1 MSAKQ
6 TDEGRLAPP
15 SSVRPSSDPASPGH
29 LLPRGEKDRAQRA
42 NTTMKSLLHLSDRIV
57 RAAAVALLLSLL
69 VAVLLGVLSRQLNAP
84 LAWTDELAQ
93 YLLVWTGFGGWIIA
107 ARRRSH
113 IRITVFAEKLP
124 AGAGRVLEIVTQAA
138 IIVFAAVLIR
148 YSFALIERNWD
159 VESIALPIS
168 GAALY
173 IVMPLA
179 GFALILQALAEIGDV
194 VAGRRHVAAEP
205 GSQPL

>member
-1 MSAKQ
+1 M
-6 TDEGRLAPP
+6 DPG
-15 SSVRPSSDPASPGH
+15 SSLRYARDDPRIFAVIVNEADA
-29 LLPRGEKDRAQRA
+29 L
-42 NTTMKSLLHLSDRIV
+42 KSLLHLSDRIV
-57 RAAAVALLLSLL
+57 RMAAVALLLALL

-93 YLLVWTGFGGWIIA
+93 YLLVWTGFVGWIIA
-107 ARRRSH
+107 ARRRSN

-179 GFALILQALAEIGDV
+179 GLALILQALAEIGDV

>member
-1 MSAKQ
+1 M
-6 TDEGRLAPP
+6 RL
-15 SSVRPSSDPASPGH
+15 
-29 LLPRGEKDRAQRA
+29 
-42 NTTMKSLLHLSDRIV
+42 
-57 RAAAVALLLSLL
+57 AAVALLLALL
-69 VAVLLGVLSRQLNAP
+69 ASVLLGVLSRQLNAP

-93 YLLVWTGFGGWIIA
+93 YLLVWTGFIGWIIA

-113 IRITVFAEKLP
+113 IRITVFADKLP
-124 AGAGRVLEIVTQAA
+124 AGAGRVLEVVTQVA

-159 VESIALPIS
+159 VESIALPVS
-168 GAALY
+168 SAALY

-179 GFALILQALAEIGDV
+179 GLALILQAVAEIADV
-194 VAGRRHVAAEP
+194 LAGRKFSAPEP

>member
-1 MSAKQ
+1 
-6 TDEGRLAPP
+6 
-15 SSVRPSSDPASPGH
+15 
-29 LLPRGEKDRAQRA
+29 
-42 NTTMKSLLHLSDRIV
+42 MKSLLHLSDRIV

-93 YLLVWTGFGGWIIA
+93 YLLVWTGFVGWIIA
-107 ARRRSH
+107 ARRRTH

-124 AGAGRVLEIVTQAA
+124 SGAGRVLEIVTQAA

-179 GFALILQALAEIGDV
+179 GLALILQALAEIGDV

>member
-1 MSAKQ
+1 VSAKQ
-6 TDEGRLAPP
+6 TDEGRLPPP
-15 SSVRPSSDPASPGH
+15 SSVRPSSDPAPPGH

-42 NTTMKSLLHLSDRIV
+42 NATMKSLLHLSDRIV
-57 RAAAVALLLSLL
+57 RMAAVALLLSLL

-93 YLLVWTGFGGWIIA
+93 YLLVWTGFVGWIIA

-179 GFALILQALAEIGDV
+179 GLALILQALAEIGDV

>member
-1 MSAKQ
+1 
-6 TDEGRLAPP
+6 
-15 SSVRPSSDPASPGH
+15 
-29 LLPRGEKDRAQRA
+29 
-42 NTTMKSLLHLSDRIV
+42 MKSLLHLSDRIV
-57 RAAAVALLLSLL
+57 RAAAVALLLALL

-93 YLLVWTGFGGWIIA
+93 YLLVWTGFVGWIIA

-179 GFALILQALAEIGDV
+179 GLALILQALAEIGDV

>member
-1 MSAKQ
+1 
-6 TDEGRLAPP
+6 
-15 SSVRPSSDPASPGH
+15 
-29 LLPRGEKDRAQRA
+29 
-42 NTTMKSLLHLSDRIV
+42 MKSLLHLSDRIV

-93 YLLVWTGFGGWIIA
+93 YLLVWTGFVGWIIA

-179 GFALILQALAEIGDV
+179 GLALILQALAEIGDV
-194 VAGRRHVAAEP
+194 VAGRRHITAEP